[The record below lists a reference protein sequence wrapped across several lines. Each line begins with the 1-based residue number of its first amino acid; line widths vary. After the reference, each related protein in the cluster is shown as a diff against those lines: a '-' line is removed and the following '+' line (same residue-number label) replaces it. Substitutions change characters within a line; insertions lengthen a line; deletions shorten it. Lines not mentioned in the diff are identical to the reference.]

1 MSKKTGIWIDHSKA
15 VIVSLEEEKEQV
27 STIESKAGRRV
38 RLSGGSRT
46 KTPYGPQDIAPESR
60 RYRKYQHSLK
70 NFYGKICRKVGNS
83 ETLYV
88 FGPGEAKIEFRKYV
102 EGLKHTAPPI
112 VKFESADKM
121 TEAQLVARVRDYYRE
136 RTKSTIKT

>member
-15 VIVSLEEEKEQV
+15 IIVSLEQDEEKV

-46 KTPYGPQDIAPESR
+46 KSPYGPQDIAPESR
-60 RYRKYQHSLK
+60 RYRKYQQSLK
-70 NFYGKICRKVGNS
+70 SYYEKIYRKVGSS
-83 ETLYV
+83 EALYI
-88 FGPGEAKIEFRKYV
+88 FGPGEAKTEFRKYV
-102 EGLKHTAPPI
+102 EGLKHNAPPV

-121 TEAQLVARVRDYYRE
+121 TEGQLVARVKDYFGE
-136 RTKSTIKT
+136 RSKSTMKS

>member
-1 MSKKTGIWIDHSKA
+1 MSTKTGIWIDHSKA
-15 VIVSLEEEKEQV
+15 VIVSLEKNKEQV
-27 STIESKAGRRV
+27 STVESKAGRRV

-60 RYRKYQHSLK
+60 RYRKYQQNLK
-70 NFYGKICRKVGNS
+70 NFYGKICKKVGNS
-83 ETLYV
+83 EALYV
-88 FGPGEAKIEFRKYV
+88 FGPGEAKTEFRKYV

-121 TEAQLVARVRDYYRE
+121 TEGQLIARVRDYFKE
-136 RTKSTIKT
+136 RAKSTMKS